1 MCGIAGRYII
11 TQNIQQADEQLVRT
25 ATERIAHRGPDNLS
39 VVSKDRACFG
49 HARLSIID
57 TSEAGNQP
65 MADDTGRFLITYNGE
80 LFNFREIRESLKKKG
95 VHFNSQSDTEVVLKA
110 YIHLGVKCLEEFNGF
125 FSFAI
130 YDRQTHDFFAARDR
144 LGIKPF
150 YYSLSS
156 SQFNFGSELSAVMA
170 LVGEPKINHQAL
182 HLYFQLTYV
191 PAPHSMIQG
200 INKLEPGHFIEIKS
214 GNVRTEKYFDVSETE
229 NDPRTFGEAAKKVRE
244 ELERSVRMR
253 LVSDVPVGT
262 FLSGGIDSSI
272 VTSIA
277 ARHSSSIEAFSLGFS
292 DVAYLDESPLA
303 KTVAKSLGVKH
314 HVFMVSN
321 DSLSEHLPDMLEKL
335 DEPFADSSALAV
347 YVLSKQAAG
356 HVKVALSGDG
366 ADELFG
372 GYRKHMALLR
382 SQQKN
387 LSNSLLKNAKPL
399 FRSLP
404 KSRGNKLGDLIRK
417 AEKYSEGL
425 QMPLSDRYWNWLTWT
440 HAQKVNKLLLHP
452 TPDEKFESQS
462 KSRISETDLNT
473 ILLSD
478 QKILLPGD
486 MLTKADRLSMANG
499 LEVRTPFLDHHLV
512 KMVNDLPFDF
522 KLEPSQGKVLLR
534 EAFKGDLPDAVFNSP
549 KKGFE
554 IPIEKWLRQN
564 LLSELF
570 DLSNEQL
577 LREQSVFNY
586 EEVRQTIKDF
596 TERNQNQWAATL
608 WSFYVFQKWWQQHFL
623 KSDRSNK

>member
-1 MCGIAGRYII
+1 MCGIAGRYNI
-11 TQNIQQADEQLVRT
+11 TQNVHQADEQIIRT
-25 ATERIAHRGPDNLS
+25 ATERIAHRGPDYRA

-57 TSEAGNQP
+57 TSAAGNQP

-80 LFNFREIRESLKKKG
+80 LFNFKEIRNALEKKG

-110 YIHLGVKCLEEFNGF
+110 YIHLGKKCLEEFNGF

-130 YDRQTHDFFAARDR
+130 YDRETHDFFAARDR
-144 LGIKPF
+144 LGIKPL
-150 YYSLSS
+150 YYNLSS
-156 SQFNFGSELSAVMA
+156 EQFNFGSELSAVMA
-170 LVGEPKINHQAL
+170 MVEKPEINHKAL

-191 PAPHSMIQG
+191 PAPHSMIEG

-214 GNVRTEKYFDVSETE
+214 GKVHTEKYFDVWETE
-229 NDPRTFGEAAKKVRE
+229 NDSRTFEEAVKKVRQ
-244 ELERSVRMR
+244 ELERSVQMR

-292 DVAYLDESPLA
+292 DEAYLDESTLA
-303 KTVAKSLGVKH
+303 KKVAESLGVKH

-321 DSLSEHLPDMLEKL
+321 DSLSEHLPQMLKNL

-347 YVLSKQAAG
+347 YVLSKHATG

-382 SQQKN
+382 SQQKS
-387 LSNSLLKNAKPL
+387 LSNTLLKNAKPL
-399 FRSLP
+399 FSSLP
-404 KSRGNKLGDLIRK
+404 KGRSNKLGDLIRK
-417 AEKYSEGL
+417 AEKYSGGL
-425 QMPLSDRYWNWLTWT
+425 QVPLSDRYWNWLTWT
-440 HAQKVNKLLLHP
+440 PAQKVSKLLLNP
-452 TPDEKFESQS
+452 TPDEKFEKLS
-462 KSRISETDLNT
+462 KNRICETDLNT
-473 ILLSD
+473 LLLSD

-486 MLTKADRLSMANG
+486 MLTKTDRMSMANG

-512 KMVNDLPFDF
+512 KMVNGLPIDF
-522 KLEPSQGKVLLR
+522 KLKPSQGKILLR
-534 EAFKGDLPDAVFNSP
+534 EAFKNDLPGAVFNSP

-554 IPIEKWLRQN
+554 IPIERWLRQN
-564 LLSELF
+564 LQAELIQLSQ
-570 DLSNEQL
+570 EQL

-586 EEVRQTIKDF
+586 DEVSQIIREF
-596 TERNQNQWAATL
+596 TAGGQNQWAPTI
-608 WSFYVFQKWWQQHFL
+608 WSFYVFQKWWMRHIHTSNTNQQ
-623 KSDRSNK
+623 